1 MGGVFLSEHYHHFLS
16 LFLSLNLE
24 HFSCRRTQHFSVMGK
39 LDARGVIAVLEVI
52 IYIPVLCTSV
62 FLVKRHGFRRTAGW
76 ILFVL
81 FSLSKYLKYSP
92 SKLHIL
98 TFFGLPIVRIIG
110 SIVHIA
116 SEVSNSA
123 NSMVHIIYSI
133 LEGAG
138 LQPLLGATLGFLA
151 TMWSLSL
158 LFFFMNEL
166 LNFNVVLKTVWTH
179 NPLLLMGCVCLA
191 SWAQSPWYW
200 LLQGV
205 WRWGT
210 QRQLVTWTRVPS
222 IGILVSSCSSFFISS
237 SCWGTG
243 SFGLNKT
250 L

>member
-1 MGGVFLSEHYHHFLS
+1 
-16 LFLSLNLE
+16 
-24 HFSCRRTQHFSVMGK
+24 MGK
-39 LDARGVIAVLEVI
+39 LDARGVITVLEVI

-62 FLVKRHGFRRTAGW
+62 VLVKRHGFRGTAGW

-179 NPLLLMGCVCLA
+179 NPLLLLGCVCLA